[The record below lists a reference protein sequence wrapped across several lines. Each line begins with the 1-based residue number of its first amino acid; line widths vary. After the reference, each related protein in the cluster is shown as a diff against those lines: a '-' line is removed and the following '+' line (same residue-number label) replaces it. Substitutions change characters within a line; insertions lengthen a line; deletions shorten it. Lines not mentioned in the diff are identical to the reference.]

1 MALSESIKQWGN
13 STQEVKISKFKFFHM
28 GFTPSLW
35 TSFQTQKFWWEL
47 LRLKINED
55 KPSMVISIES
65 KTAKTTFCHY
75 SKRLGLWSMILGHN
89 TQWIRGKLL
98 RLHKFWPML
107 LENLRKIEKTINFS
121 SKSRNFKKCVPGL
134 QLAPNSSGTNF
145 RMFRLI
151 LEISTMAFFH
161 ICDILEFE
169 IFGSKIL
176 FN

>member
-1 MALSESIKQWGN
+1 MDVAGLIFEPGPSNFGI
-13 STQEVKISKFKFFHM
+13 FHN
-28 GFTPSLW
+28 
-35 TSFQTQKFWWEL
+35 FWSCF
-47 LRLKINED
+47 D
-55 KPSMVISIES
+55 
-65 KTAKTTFCHY
+65 AFCTTFCHY
-75 SKRLGLWSMILGHN
+75 SKRFEPWSMILGHN
-89 TQWIRGKLL
+89 IQWIRGKLWPND
-98 RLHKFWPML
+98 KFWPLL

-169 IFGSKIL
+169 VFGSKIL